1 MMQSDFWLD
10 RAARRRRDRANRY
23 FSRHGLDLIKGDEA
37 GLASPGPDDLGMIVV
52 IPALAEP
59 ELAATLASLQRCDL
73 PDCIVEI
80 LVLINHAESADEKQR
95 WVNRQTLQ
103 AGRSR
108 GPQRIQE
115 HFVLCEDLPDRHAGV
130 GLARKLGLD
139 AALTRLLVSR
149 SGEGVLLC
157 LDADCLVESNYLCA
171 VWEHFEADPE
181 CQGASVYFEH
191 SLEDAANREAIAG
204 YELHLRYFVQGL
216 RYAGMPH
223 VFHTVGSC
231 MAVRSDAYM
240 DRGGMNRRQAGEDYY
255 FVQKLAETGAFSDLT
270 STVVQPSARR
280 SWRVPFGTGRAMAA
294 QDEGEW
300 RTYAPEVFDD
310 LAVWLARIPAYHD
323 QDRGGLDK
331 TLPASVQAFLAGAGW
346 PDRLAEIRAHTA
358 SRAAFQRRVLRW
370 FNNFAAMK
378 LIHQATAERYP
389 KVAVGQAA
397 GQLLQRLGVEMP
409 ADTGPTPVETLLT
422 VYRGLCRDGL
432 LEETVGRR

>member
-1 MMQSDFWLD
+1 MQFDFWLD
-10 RAARRRRDRANRY
+10 RAARQRRERANRY
-23 FSRHGLDLIKGDEA
+23 FSRHGLDLIKGNDPA
-37 GLASPGPDDLGMIVV
+37 LASPVPDDLGIIVV

-59 ELAATLASLQRCDL
+59 ELAATLTSLQRCEL
-73 PDCIVEI
+73 PDCTVEI

-95 WVNRQTLQ
+95 LVNRQTLQ
-103 AGRSR
+103 KGQNR

-115 HFVLCEDLPDRHAGV
+115 HFVLCGDLPERHAGV

-139 AALTRLLVSR
+139 AALTRLLASR
-149 SGEGVLLC
+149 SGEGILLC
-157 LDADCLVESNYLCA
+157 LDADCLVDRNYLCA
-171 VWEHFEADPE
+171 VRQHFEADPD
-181 CQGASVYFEH
+181 CQGASLYFEH
-191 SLEDAANREAIAG
+191 SLDDAANREAIAG

-216 RYAGMPH
+216 RHAGMPH

-240 DRGGMNRRQAGEDYY
+240 DQGGMNRRQAGEDYY
-255 FVQKLAETGAFSDLT
+255 FVQKLAETGSFSDLT
-270 STVVQPSARR
+270 DTAVQPSARR

-300 RTYAPEVFDD
+300 HTYAPEVFDD
-310 LAVWLARIPAYHD
+310 LAVWLARIPAYYD
-323 QDRGGLDK
+323 EDRGGLDK

-346 PDRLAEIRAHTA
+346 PERLAEIQAHTA

-389 KVAVGQAA
+389 KVPVGQAA
-397 GQLLQRLGVEMP
+397 AQLLQRLGVEMP
-409 ADTGPTPVETLLT
+409 ADMGSSPVETLLT
-422 VYRGLCRDGL
+422 VYRGLCRGGL
-432 LEETVGRR
+432 LVKTVGRR